1 MTSRQPD
8 KDNGLRRLPAAD
20 RLLKSGDMW
29 EGGVKTFV
37 EELLMSFM
45 DRP

>member
-8 KDNGLRRLPAAD
+8 KDNRLMRLPAAD

-29 EGGVKTFV
+29 QGGVKIF
-37 EELLMSFM
+37 LKKLAFM
-45 DRP
+45 NSP

>member
-8 KDNGLRRLPAAD
+8 KDNRLMRLPAAD

-37 EELLMSFM
+37 IKLLISFM
-45 DRP
+45 DLP